1 MQDREIYRTL
11 PGLVLFNV
19 PFILYP
25 HSIKNTKEE
34 TTMKTAVVKR
44 TDFNNMPVI
53 PYPNAA
59 TREEMLHKILDLLL
73 VAAIGAGLAACL
85 IFLIALS

>member
-1 MQDREIYRTL
+1 
-11 PGLVLFNV
+11 
-19 PFILYP
+19 
-25 HSIKNTKEE
+25 
-34 TTMKTAVVKR
+34 MKTAVVKR
-44 TDFNNMPVI
+44 TNFNNMPVI

>member
-1 MQDREIYRTL
+1 
-11 PGLVLFNV
+11 
-19 PFILYP
+19 
-25 HSIKNTKEE
+25 
-34 TTMKTAVVKR
+34 MKTATLKSAR
-44 TDFNNMPVI
+44 FDSIPSI

-59 TREEMLHKILDLLL
+59 TKQELIHKFLNLML

>member
-1 MQDREIYRTL
+1 
-11 PGLVLFNV
+11 
-19 PFILYP
+19 
-25 HSIKNTKEE
+25 
-34 TTMKTAVVKR
+34 MKTAAVKR
-44 TDFNNMPVI
+44 TTFNNMPVI

-59 TREEMLHKILDLLL
+59 TKEEIIHKTLDLLL